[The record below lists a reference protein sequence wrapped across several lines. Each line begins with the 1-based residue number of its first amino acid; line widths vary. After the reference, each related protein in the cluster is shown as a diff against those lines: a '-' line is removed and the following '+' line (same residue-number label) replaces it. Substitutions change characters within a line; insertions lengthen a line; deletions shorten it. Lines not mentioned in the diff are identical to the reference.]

1 MPNDRTL
8 KALGF
13 AIRQS
18 RQKKNWSQEK
28 LAEYAGL
35 HRNYVSSTERG
46 ERNIALINILK
57 IARALN
63 LKGSELLKLA
73 SL

>member
-1 MPNDRTL
+1 MPKDSSL

-13 AIRQS
+13 AIRQI
-18 RQKKNWSQEK
+18 RQKKNWSQEE

-57 IARALN
+57 IADALN

>member
-1 MPNDRTL
+1 MPNDRSL

-13 AIRQS
+13 AIRQI
-18 RQKKNWSQEK
+18 RQKKNWSQEE

-57 IARALN
+57 IAQALN

-73 SL
+73 LL